1 MKASIP
7 KSYHSKLDLIQTQLA
22 IKLTKDTFEQELS
35 KELKL
40 IRVSAPLFI
49 KPQTGLNDYLNGKE
63 QPVDFF
69 VKDLKEHVEV
79 VQSLAKWKRYALDKY
94 RILNGRGIYTDM
106 NAIRPDEELDNIH
119 SIYVDQWDWE
129 KTIHQE
135 DRHIPFLKQIVE
147 KIYAVLLRTQKIVK
161 AHFPVLTQEFA
172 EEIFC
177 ITSEELLQRYP
188 TLSSKE
194 REYAICKE
202 KKSVFI
208 LQIGKTLSDG
218 SIHDDRAP
226 DYDDWEMNGD
236 LLVYYPVLDIAL
248 ELSSMGIRVDGNALQ
263 KQLICKNQQEKE
275 TFPYHKRVI
284 DGSLPLSIG
293 GGIGQSR
300 LCMLV
305 LEKAHIGEVQSSV
318 WDEQELQELKEA
330 GLDIL

>member
-1 MKASIP
+1 MKSTIL
-7 KSYHSKLDLIQTQLA
+7 KEYTSKLDLIQTQLA

-35 KELKL
+35 RELKL
-40 IRVSAPLFI
+40 IRVSAPLFV

-63 QPVDFF
+63 YPVDFF
-69 VKDLKEHVEV
+69 VKDLQEHVEV

-135 DRHIPFLKQIVE
+135 DRNMDFLKKTVE
-147 KIYAVLLRTQKIVK
+147 KIYAVFLRTQKIVK
-161 AHFPVLTQEFA
+161 AHFPILTQEFA
-172 EEIFC
+172 EEITF
-177 ITSEELLQRYP
+177 ITSEELLQKYP
-188 TLSSKE
+188 NLSSKE
-194 REYAICKE
+194 REYQICKE

-208 LQIGKTLSDG
+208 LQIGKKLSDG
-218 SIHDDRAP
+218 SVHDDRAP
-226 DYDDWEMNGD
+226 DYDDWELNGD
-236 LLVYYPVLDIAL
+236 ILVHYPVLDIAL
-248 ELSSMGIRVDGNALQ
+248 ELSSMGIRVNEISLE
-263 KQLICKNQQEKE
+263 KQLIFKGQEEKMKL
-275 TFPYHKRVI
+275 PYHKRVM
-284 DGSLPLSIG
+284 DKTLPLSIG

-318 WDEQELQELKEA
+318 WDELELVELKQA
-330 GLDIL
+330 GLEIL